1 MSTSQK
7 PVQETPT
14 LEELAAAC
22 EPVRE
27 LTQQRDQA
35 KSARNLAVR
44 QARTQGARKAELQ
57 KASRLGLRSVGYVVE
72 GVKPAPVLGVSPDL
86 DALTAAADRLEAAEE
101 RLAQA
106 LARRDGLIIRA
117 REAKQYRIAQI
128 MEVTGL
134 TRSRL
139 YQL

>member
-1 MSTSQK
+1 MSTSPK
-7 PVQETPT
+7 PVQGTPT

-27 LTQQRDQA
+27 LVQQRDQA
-35 KSARNLAVR
+35 KADRNLAVR
-44 QARTQGARKAELQ
+44 HARTQGARVAELQ

-72 GVKPAPVLGVSPDL
+72 GVKPAPVLGVSPAL
-86 DALTAAADRLEAAEE
+86 DAVTAAADRLDAAEE
-101 RLAQA
+101 QLAQA
-106 LARRDGLIIRA
+106 LARRDEVIVRA
-117 REAKQYRIAQI
+117 REAKQHRIAQI

>member
-7 PVQETPT
+7 TPT

-35 KSARNLAVR
+35 KAARNLAVR
-44 QARTQGARKAELQ
+44 HARTQGARKAELQ

-72 GVKPAPVLGVSPDL
+72 GVKPAPALGVSPDL
-86 DALTAAADRLEAAEE
+86 EAVTAAADRLEAAEE
-101 RLAQA
+101 RLTQA
-106 LARRDGLIIRA
+106 LARRDELIVRA
-117 REAKQYRIAQI
+117 RDSKQYRNAQI
-128 MEVTGL
+128 VEATGL
-134 TRSRL
+134 TRSRM